1 MEINLLLALKWL
13 FGGAALLCFGWL
25 SEERKSLKRRVQG
38 LEEKVNDVERSLE
51 VISTETHDLIDAKLN
66 PIKLNIEA
74 VMLSTQMISLDI
86 KSLIGRLD
94 KQTDKDKCCSD
105 EDGNH

>member
-1 MEINLLLALKWL
+1 MEINILLALKWL

-25 SEERKSLKRRVQG
+25 SEERKSLKKRVQI
-38 LEEKVNDVERSLE
+38 LEEKVSDVERSLG

-66 PIKLNIEA
+66 PIKLNIES
-74 VMLSTQMISLDI
+74 VMLSMQMISHDI

-94 KQTDKDKCCSD
+94 KQTSKDNPCS
-105 EDGNH
+105 EKEE